1 MTSATQTPRSITTS
15 QVDVSLPLHRGP
27 AVDIDLT
34 PPAAPSASAS
44 ASAEQSEPVFQPSLS
59 QVAADPSRSRVRWP
73 GHSRSGYHGSTNWNW
88 IRDGQ
93 AGFGERSIG

>member
-1 MTSATQTPRSITTS
+1 MTSATQTPRSTTTS
-15 QVDVSLPLHRGP
+15 HVHVSLSLHRGP
-27 AVDIDLT
+27 AVDIDLN
-34 PPAAPSASAS
+34 PPAAPS
-44 ASAEQSEPVFQPSLS
+44 ASAEQSEPVFQPSMS